1 MMHVLEHLSWASTC
15 WRTGLTVT
23 KSLCPRTAVNRL
35 RCRRTNSDLTANRGV
50 RRAVSLWSTSSR
62 PSFGFPAPSLDFE
75 LLEWKRAFR
84 VESQL
89 ASMMISRCPWQCR
102 TMSSIPRAVEME
114 VSDPSLRVWPAAR
127 AGLAAL
133 LQPVPARPSW
143 RLLPSAASVSTKRI
157 LCVASAHCRIWSVKR
172 IVRTAHPRG

>member
-1 MMHVLEHLSWASTC
+1 M
-15 WRTGLTVT
+15 TVT
-23 KSLCPRTAVNRL
+23 KSLCPRTAVNRP
-35 RCRRTNSDLTANRGV
+35 RCRRTKSEPTANRGV

-75 LLEWKRAFR
+75 LLEWKRASR

-102 TMSSIPRAVEME
+102 TMSSIPRAVEVE

-157 LCVASAHCRIWSVKR
+157 LSDFDRVTSASCRIWSVKHTSCAPP
-172 IVRTAHPRG
+172 IHVGEPEPATTATC